1 VTAET
6 LRRIAPL
13 RERHG
18 WSGDMEQRGAGDRAN
33 REPGVYFPR
42 GALRARGVRTVERL
56 TRLGGRTWVR

>member
-1 VTAET
+1 
-6 LRRIAPL
+6 
-13 RERHG
+13 
-18 WSGDMEQRGAGDRAN
+18 MEQRGAGDRAN